1 MANVDRYLMGLVN
14 NLENLHGTLSQPDN
28 LTGHLANATLRGMP
42 VEIRLEGTLLQW
54 KYEDETEWRDLIDLS
69 TIDYE
74 TLSNLPLINGVELVG
89 DKSFEDLGIA
99 DEYATKHEGVTDIT
113 RDGTTFT
120 VTRADGE
127 TFTFEY
133 DEATFGSAGLMS
145 SDDKIKLDAI
155 EDNSQEN
162 IIESISVNGD
172 TLPVSAGKN
181 VDIFVPTVVSELL
194 NDSNYQT
201 DEDVAE
207 VAQALTDAIESLEL
221 DIDSR
226 DYQSGD
232 DVSNAIAV
240 ALADITGIKYKI
252 CGVDEYD
259 PDTLLPTVEGEA
271 GVIYMVPKVPGNAGA
286 IVGQA
291 VVGQAVVGSTSG
303 GGSGSESVEENNIY
317 IEYIYNG
324 CAFEKIGDTRVDLQ
338 DYFNTSDLVSD
349 ADLMAML
356 EEIGIA

>member
-1 MANVDRYLMGLVN
+1 MP
-14 NLENLHGTLSQPDN
+14 NLFGKMNLDG
-28 LTGHLANATLRGMP
+28 TLRGTISGGSKLTGILSNP
-42 VEIRLEGTLLQW
+42 ALRGYTVEIRIDGTILQ
-54 KYEDETEWRDLIDLS
+54 YRHENEDTWTDLIDLS

-99 DEYATKHEGVTDIT
+99 DTYATKHEGVTNIT

-133 DEATFGSAGLMS
+133 DEASAISAGLMS

-172 TLPVSAGKN
+172 TLPVSAEKN

-207 VAQALTDAIESLEL
+207 VAQALTEAIQSLEW

-271 GVIYMVPKVPGNAGA
+271 GVIYMVPKVPGNTSA
-286 IVGQA
+286 IVGLAVAGQA
-291 VVGQAVVGSTSG
+291 VVGATSG
-303 GGSGSESVEENNIY
+303 GGSGSGSVEENNIY

-324 CAFEKIGDTRVDLQ
+324 GAFEKIGDTRVDLQ